1 MERRRGTRALA
12 LVHVGTAAQQKS
24 HESDTACLVIAV
36 RREEQKAPTEFVYVV
51 YVAWA
56 LGMQLRRVTVE
67 VAPHARYVAIFCVN
81 LDKDR

>member
-12 LVHVGTAAQQKS
+12 LVHVGTAAQQES
-24 HESDTACLVIAV
+24 HESDTARLVIAV
-36 RREEQKAPTEFVYVV
+36 RREEQQAPTVFVYVV

-56 LGMQLRRVTVE
+56 LGMQKMFTVE
-67 VAPHARYVAIFCVN
+67 VAPHARYVAIFRVN

>member
-24 HESDTACLVIAV
+24 HESDTARLVIAV
-36 RREEQKAPTEFVYVV
+36 RREEQQAPTVFVYVV

-56 LGMQLRRVTVE
+56 LGMQKMFTVE
-67 VAPHARYVAIFCVN
+67 VAPHAGYVAIFRVN
-81 LDKDR
+81 ADKSG

>member
-36 RREEQKAPTEFVYVV
+36 RREEQKAPTVFVYVV

-56 LGMQLRRVTVE
+56 LGMQKMFTVE
-67 VAPHARYVAIFCVN
+67 VAPHARDVAIFRVN